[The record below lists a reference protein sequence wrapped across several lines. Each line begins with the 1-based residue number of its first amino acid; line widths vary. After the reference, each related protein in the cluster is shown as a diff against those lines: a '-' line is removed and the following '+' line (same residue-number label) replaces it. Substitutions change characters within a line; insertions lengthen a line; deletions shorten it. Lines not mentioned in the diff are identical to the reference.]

1 MKILLALLMSFSIF
15 ALDTEFNSKVKNFRQ
30 SLIKRNNLPSNYAQL
45 NSYWR
50 SLVDITPEQIA
61 KVEIFG
67 ALKSSSIV
75 IGKDI
80 NEHFEKL
87 LIIGNLRTQYLAD
100 YKIKDSLFDLENL
113 DQQFLLDL
121 KREFQLIPMKVF
133 AEFLLKIKYV
143 KENLSLGLKGFKELF
158 VDLFAFLLLL
168 IVPFVTWVILRRIK
182 GKLKI
187 ILLDYKRNRFKSSS
201 NYQKFRGLKI
211 LVSYGPDTV
220 MYLLLR
226 YLRSS
231 ENSLSFLF
239 AIAEIY
245 FLYKIVVTLC
255 YYILSFVFDRS
266 TPKSEAKEFEV
277 KKKTNSKR
285 IGYFFL
291 TYSLIFHLIQYIVG
305 GGVTSLVL
313 IILIQINIIAL
324 VFIISASW
332 AQEIREAL
340 IKRTNDG
347 FGQRVAKSLS
357 SKRKWIFSLIGFI
370 YLVWLR
376 VSNAIM
382 KSLERFDFVKQVSAK
397 LFKRKLISTDS
408 FQETEVI
415 KIPADYKELFDSETN
430 DENFVEPNN
439 TLLPVV
445 EEHIDAW
452 IKNPNEE
459 NSIAI
464 CGHKGAGKSTFI
476 NQVRNRYEGKLKII
490 TISFDQRITS
500 ENDLIDKM
508 YELLGLEKSDSILP
522 LINADKEMQQTI
534 VVLERCHNLFISHL
548 DGFKAYKK
556 LLEVINTRFN
566 NIFWLATFNEN
577 SWDFLSAV
585 YGKNEGF
592 RFVFKIRG
600 WSDTD
605 IQNMILKRHKLS
617 QYEISFDRI
626 LRAIGNYDSE
636 SMEEAQEQFFRVL
649 WEQSQG
655 NPRIAVYLW
664 LSSLTF
670 RNNKKV
676 YIGLPQNDGLKELA
690 TFSDNT
696 LFVYAAI
703 VKHENLSVSQAMRV
717 TNLEEGIVR
726 HSMKLGLENDILL
739 RDDRGQYTFFV
750 RYNFRVINYLKKK
763 NLIIGN

>member
-15 ALDTEFNSKVKNFRQ
+15 ALDTEFNSRVKNFRDN
-30 SLIKRNNLPSNYAQL
+30 LIKRNNLPANYAEL

-50 SLVDITPEQIA
+50 SIVDITPEQIS
-61 KVEIFG
+61 KVEVFG
-67 ALKSSSIV
+67 ALKSSSII

-100 YKIKDSLFDLENL
+100 YKIKNSLFDLDNL

-158 VDLFAFLLLL
+158 VDLFSFLLLL
-168 IVPFVTWVILRRIK
+168 IVPFITWLILKRL
-182 GKLKI
+182 KLK
-187 ILLDYKRNRFKSSS
+187 LKSVLQVYRRNRFKSSS
-201 NYQKFRGLKI
+201 DYRKFRALKI
-211 LVSYGPDTV
+211 IVSYGADIL

-226 YLRSS
+226 YLRVSGS
-231 ENSLSFLF
+231 SLSFLF

-245 FLYKIVVTLC
+245 FLYKIVVTFC

-266 TPKSEAKEFEV
+266 TLKSQVHEFEL

-285 IGYFFL
+285 VGYFFL
-291 TYSLIFHLIQYIVG
+291 AYSLLFHLIQYIVG
-305 GGVTSLVL
+305 GGVASLVL
-313 IILIQINIIAL
+313 VILIKINIVAL
-324 VFIISASW
+324 IFIISAVW
-332 AQEIREAL
+332 AQEIRDAL
-340 IKRTNDG
+340 VKRSNDKLA
-347 FGQRVAKSLS
+347 QRVAKSLS

-376 VSNAIM
+376 VSNAVM
-382 KSLERFDFVKQVSAK
+382 KSLERFDFVKQISAK

-415 KIPADYKELFDSETN
+415 KIPTDYKELFDRETT
-430 DENFVEPNN
+430 DDNFVEPSN
-439 TLLPVV
+439 TLLPIV
-445 EEHIDAW
+445 EEHINAW
-452 IKNPNEE
+452 IKNSNEE

-476 NQVRNRYEGKLKII
+476 NQVRNRYQTKLKII

-500 ENDLIDKM
+500 ESDLIDKI
-508 YELLGLEKSDSILP
+508 YEQLAIEKSDSILS

-534 VVLERCHNLFISHL
+534 VVLERCHNLFISCL
-548 DGFKAYKK
+548 GGFKAYKK
-556 LLEVINTRFN
+556 LLEIINTRFN

-617 QYEISFDRI
+617 KYEISF
-626 LRAIGNYDSE
+626 
-636 SMEEAQEQFFRVL
+636 
-649 WEQSQG
+649 
-655 NPRIAVYLW
+655 
-664 LSSLTF
+664 
-670 RNNKKV
+670 
-676 YIGLPQNDGLKELA
+676 
-690 TFSDNT
+690 
-696 LFVYAAI
+696 
-703 VKHENLSVSQAMRV
+703 
-717 TNLEEGIVR
+717 
-726 HSMKLGLENDILL
+726 
-739 RDDRGQYTFFV
+739 
-750 RYNFRVINYLKKK
+750 
-763 NLIIGN
+763 